1 MTTTRTT
8 TRAIGTG
15 RGSNKKGTML
25 VLVECANQF
34 NEVVAVC
41 HAEPEATVR
50 TRKLAK
56 EENHIVGKFFE
67 QIWQIA

>member
-41 HAEPEATVR
+41 HAEPEAGGSTHPV
-50 TRKLAK
+50 LLQQ
-56 EENHIVGKFFE
+56 HHYY
-67 QIWQIA
+67 